1 MKYHLAFIL
10 ALCSLGQAAAGV
22 LIESIDGDGKHSTVL
37 IDGAKARID
46 HAIPGGYMILDLG
59 TKKVYAVDNARH
71 LVMDLSTPFVQRS
84 AHAAVAMRPRR
95 PAVEM
100 EDLGPGPKIHGY
112 TTVHYRISV
121 QGRHCFD
128 EFLAGAAAADPRIQR
143 FLVTMSQLSDS
154 ADEVR
159 HNLLFSDSDP
169 CDAAA
174 DTIDDRYPEL
184 GLPLRTVRADGTV
197 SHEISRIELDAAM
210 TAATFT
216 WPEDYPLLSRQQV
229 YERLGGKND
238 AASLAEALER
248 QQRIQAQIKDLT
260 E

>member
-1 MKYHLAFIL
+1 MKYYLAFIL
-10 ALCSLGQAAAGV
+10 ALCGLGKAAAGV
-22 LIESIDGDGKHSTVL
+22 LIESIDGDGKRSTVL

-46 HAIPGGYMILDLG
+46 HAIPNGYMILDLD
-59 TKKVYAVDNARH
+59 TEQVYAVDSARH

-84 AHAAVAMRPRR
+84 AHAAVAMRPRQ
-95 PAVEM
+95 PAVAM
-100 EDLGPGPKIHGY
+100 EDLGPGPEIHGY
-112 TTVHYRISV
+112 ATIHYRIAV

-128 EFLAGAAAADPRIQR
+128 EFLARRAAADPRIQR

-159 HNLLFSDSDP
+159 HNLLFSDADP

-174 DTIDDRYPEL
+174 DTIDDRYPAL
-184 GLPLRTVRADGTV
+184 GLPLRTVRANGRI
-197 SHEISRIELDAAM
+197 SHEITRIEVDAAM
-210 TAATFT
+210 TAGTFS
-216 WPEDYPLLSRQQV
+216 WPGDYPLLSRQQV
-229 YERLGGKND
+229 HERLGRQND
-238 AASLAEALER
+238 EAALTEALER